1 MSQINSSKLIS
12 VVAVVLALVY
22 CCLAASGSSEAKL
35 LRRSRYQD
43 DYLGGYDMPYS
54 GATGERAIVTV
65 RGARNPYDG
74 SAPSKIAIEDNPYR
88 GAYPRGVYDRLDGYA
103 GSRYPRAD
111 PYLGGGGGGGYGM
124 GGFGGPYG
132 GYGSG

>member
-1 MSQINSSKLIS
+1 MSPKQSRAPAAKSIVML
-12 VVAVVLALVY
+12 VAGLLV
-22 CCLAASGSSEAKL
+22 CCLAAAAIGGGAEAKL

-43 DYLGGYDMPYS
+43 DYLGGYDSPYAA

-74 SAPSKIAIEDNPYR
+74 SAPSKITIEDNPYR
-88 GAYPRGVYDRLDGYA
+88 GAYPRGVYDRLDGYGGGA
-103 GSRYPRAD
+103 RYPRMD
-111 PYLGGGGGGGYGM
+111 PYGYGM
-124 GGFGGPYG
+124 GGYG

>member
-1 MSQINSSKLIS
+1 MSSINTNIKQI
-12 VVAVVLALVY
+12 AAFLAL
-22 CCLAASGSSEAKL
+22 LAIFCYSSLVDAKL
-35 LRRSRYQD
+35 LRRSRFYED
-43 DYLGGYDMPYS
+43 PIGSYDGPYGNLG

-88 GAYPRGVYDRLDGYA
+88 GPYPRGVYDRLDSSYSRGI
-103 GSRYPRAD
+103 GSRMPYYPQSDYGYNSGYNR
-111 PYLGGGGGGGYGM
+111 GG
-124 GGFGGPYG
+124 YG